1 VENGKGLASDPVE
14 LEVERSTAGV
24 ADRLTRLPSCFEK
37 RGPTAGRSRRSF
49 LGGAVAALLCTAM
62 AGVVVPASD
71 AVSSASTFTRGT
83 RVGQAT
89 MIIGQATMISSLAV
103 RSQSRATI
111 SAPVQAGAKKT
122 AVNYAA
128 LGDSYSS
135 GEGLGSSSSTYIGKS
150 GKDGCHRDVHAYPE
164 LVASKQALRASSFQF
179 VACSGAVTGSP
190 IDGPVPTDGPGTG
203 SLLSG
208 RDGEQKQLL
217 ALSPATTEVSLTIGG
232 NDVGFVDVVASCMS
246 GYVKL
251 GPLSV
256 TGESMAGASKC
267 AKAIQHAKKLLAGS
281 SSELEQALMSVYRQ
295 ILTKAPA
302 ARLAVLNYPQ
312 LLTTATVSGFCPLT
326 GGVRLAFPVGPI
338 GIGATFYLGFTADQV
353 ATFDALEQSVN
364 AAIDQAVTTVAG
376 QAKYSG
382 RIRLVDVNSATT
394 RGAQPCST
402 KTMARADINGVL
414 AAPGAGISN
423 LFDCVKHGFKCPNGK
438 IMDFFGSGSLHPKS
452 DGHVIMANS
461 VEAAFSAPR
470 SPSITSYT
478 SPSIDEPAEITDGP
492 DGALWFTNWGNN
504 SIGRITTSG
513 KVTSYTSPSIDDP
526 YGITEGPDGA
536 LWFINS
542 GNGSIGRITVPG

>member
-1 VENGKGLASDPVE
+1 
-14 LEVERSTAGV
+14 
-24 ADRLTRLPSCFEK
+24 
-37 RGPTAGRSRRSF
+37 
-49 LGGAVAALLCTAM
+49 
-62 AGVVVPASD
+62 
-71 AVSSASTFTRGT
+71 
-83 RVGQAT
+83 
-89 MIIGQATMISSLAV
+89 
-103 RSQSRATI
+103 
-111 SAPVQAGAKKT
+111 
-122 AVNYAA
+122 
-128 LGDSYSS
+128 
-135 GEGLGSSSSTYIGKS
+135 
-150 GKDGCHRDVHAYPE
+150 
-164 LVASKQALRASSFQF
+164 
-179 VACSGAVTGSP
+179 
-190 IDGPVPTDGPGTG
+190 
-203 SLLSG
+203 
-208 RDGEQKQLL
+208 
-217 ALSPATTEVSLTIGG
+217 
-232 NDVGFVDVVASCMS
+232 
-246 GYVKL
+246 
-251 GPLSV
+251 
-256 TGESMAGASKC
+256 
-267 AKAIQHAKKLLAGS
+267 
-281 SSELEQALMSVYRQ
+281 MSVYRQ

-536 LWFINS
+536 LWFINYGNNSIGRITTSGKVTSYTSPSIDDPYGITEGPDGALWFINS